1 MKNMFEGAFVALVT
15 PFRRGRIDFP
25 KLIELMD
32 YQIRCGISGIVVCAT
47 TGEAPT
53 LSDDEKIS
61 VIKTA
66 VRRCKGRVPVIAY
79 TGTSDTAHSIA
90 FTKTAA
96 SLGVN
101 GALVVV
107 PYYNKPSQEG
117 MFQHFKAIAQSV
129 PKVPLILYNVPS
141 RTVVSIKP
149 QTIAR
154 LSKIK
159 NIVAVKEAISDMD
172 EIKHLKRLS
181 GITILSGEDALTCQ
195 MMELGA
201 KGVISVL
208 ANIMPDEVVLLVNLC
223 VQGNF
228 KEAEKVNEYLL
239 PLSKALFLES
249 NPVPVKTALALAGK
263 INGGVR
269 LPLVPL
275 ARENLRK
282 LKSVLRKY
290 KI

>member
-1 MKNMFEGAFVALVT
+1 MFEGAFVALVT
-15 PFRRGRIDFP
+15 PFRRGKIDFP
-25 KLIELMD
+25 RLIELVD
-32 YQIRCGISGIVVCAT
+32 FQIRCGINGIVVCAT
-47 TGEAPT
+47 TGESCT
-53 LSDDEKIS
+53 LSGEEKIS
-61 VIKTA
+61 VIKTTI
-66 VRRCKGRVPVIAY
+66 RRCKGRVPVIAY
-79 TGTSDTAHSIA
+79 TGTNDTFRSIA

-96 SLGVN
+96 SLGVD

-117 MFQHFKAIAQSV
+117 MFQHFKAISQSV

-149 QTIAR
+149 ETIAR
-154 LSKIK
+154 LSKLK
-159 NIVAVKEAISDMD
+159 NIVAVKEAISDME
-172 EIKHLKRLS
+172 EIKRLRHLS
-181 GITILSGEDALTCQ
+181 DITILSGEDSLTCQ

-223 VQGNF
+223 IQGNF
-228 KEAEKVNEYLL
+228 KEAAKVHEYLL

-263 INGGVR
+263 INNEVR

-290 KI
+290 KS